1 MRDRGQPIRFF
12 GESDVDAAK
21 RLNMIETSETEDNGM
36 RNDFKAA
43 MDKSEQESINEI
55 MNSVGAEA
63 VNTEI
68 EIHDEAIDFNE
79 ILVRIST

>member
-79 ILVRIST
+79 ILVRI